1 MGFGAPLLTKKKM
14 EEEGEDDISN
24 LKRLSRDC
32 FSDLQ
37 QLREKVHRLEAN
49 QRNALR
55 TTTGTTS
62 GGIFHR
68 VKAKVEAAVAPPFDD
83 GFNVTASNR
92 MKRGTEVKVNC
103 ETHFPKIGCVLT
115 SGFNAE
121 GGKMF
126 TQDGQELHAVT
137 VRKVSYKISNA
148 VPSLIPDGVTLR
160 ITPLGFEG
168 RDQFASLSPIQ
179 ENASLTGFGSTGA
192 SYCALGDGDSAVS
205 VGCEV
210 SRDATVNL
218 AMCAGNNTR
227 VDEPTARVI
236 GQGSWRSKRNENAE
250 NDGKKKKKNVNYAGA
265 LGGSVDANGDKIAS
279 VSVAAAIE
287 DVVVS
292 AWMQKDVLSGGG
304 GKSFSKSKSKR
315 GRGGG
320 GGSEDVFEWGVV
332 ATKPPSAK
340 LKPATATLKD
350 ILSPKNLGW
359 GCVFG
364 HSSAVGGEHMELF
377 ARIYGD
383 GFQKPSMSVFPGI
396 VVNRDERGKFDTAFG
411 MRAHWYL

>member
-1 MGFGAPLLTKKKM
+1 MSLFSWTLSFFYLLSTV
-14 EEEGEDDISN
+14 
-24 LKRLSRDC
+24 
-32 FSDLQ
+32 SDL
-37 QLREKVHRLEAN
+37 LASRFL
-49 QRNALR
+49 
-55 TTTGTTS
+55 S
-62 GGIFHR
+62 
-68 VKAKVEAAVAPPFDD
+68 DD
-83 GFNVTASNR
+83 AQ
-92 MKRGTEVKVNC
+92 
-103 ETHFPKIGCVLT
+103 
-115 SGFNAE
+115 
-121 GGKMF
+121 F

-179 ENASLTGFGSTGA
+179 ENASLTGFGRTGA

-304 GKSFSKSKSKR
+304 GKSFSTSKSKR

>member
-1 MGFGAPLLTKKKM
+1 M
-14 EEEGEDDISN
+14 
-24 LKRLSRDC
+24 
-32 FSDLQ
+32 
-37 QLREKVHRLEAN
+37 
-49 QRNALR
+49 
-55 TTTGTTS
+55 
-62 GGIFHR
+62 
-68 VKAKVEAAVAPPFDD
+68 
-83 GFNVTASNR
+83 
-92 MKRGTEVKVNC
+92 
-103 ETHFPKIGCVLT
+103 
-115 SGFNAE
+115 
-121 GGKMF
+121 
-126 TQDGQELHAVT
+126 
-137 VRKVSYKISNA
+137 RKVSYKISNA

-265 LGGSVDANGDKIAS
+265 LGGSVDALNGDKIAS

-320 GGSEDVFEWGVV
+320 GGSEDVLVSG
-332 ATKPPSAK
+332 A
-340 LKPATATLKD
+340 
-350 ILSPKNLGW
+350 
-359 GCVFG
+359 
-364 HSSAVGGEHMELF
+364 SSLRNRR
-377 ARIYGD
+377 AR
-383 GFQKPSMSVFPGI
+383 
-396 VVNRDERGKFDTAFG
+396 N
-411 MRAHWYL
+411 